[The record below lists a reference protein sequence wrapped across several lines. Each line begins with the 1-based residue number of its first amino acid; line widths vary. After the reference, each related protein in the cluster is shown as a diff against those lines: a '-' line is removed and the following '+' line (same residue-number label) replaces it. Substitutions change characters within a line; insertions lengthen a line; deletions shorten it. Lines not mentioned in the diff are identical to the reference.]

1 LSSQEYELP
10 KTRDRRFTVSVAE
23 DVADKLD
30 EYVRHTQNANRSEV
44 VEQALRLWDR
54 LAEFRGRES
63 ELEEALRL
71 YHKQQE
77 RELYRAYYAELSDA
91 AKEEDSAWSELNKES
106 AADRWPPSI
115 GSPVFRESK

>member
-1 LSSQEYELP
+1 MP
-10 KTRDRRFTVSVAE
+10 KTRNRRFTVSVAE
-23 DVADKLD
+23 DVANKLD
-30 EYVRHTQNANRSEV
+30 EYVSRTQNANRSEV

-71 YHKQQE
+71 YNKQQE

-91 AKEEDSAWSELNKES
+91 AKKEDSAWSELSKES
-106 AADRWPPSI
+106 AVVQALYKS
-115 GSPVFRESK
+115 VVN